1 MATLALVGLGISV
14 YLTILKVAGE
24 APLCVVGGGC
34 ESVQTSEYSV
44 VLGIPVAVYGAAWS
58 AVALAASLAWWRFGD
73 RRALLLLYAGGL
85 GATLIEAYL
94 VYLELFVI
102 HAVCS
107 WCVAYGVTVVGGWLV
122 TVPALRVRRP

>member
-1 MATLALVGLGISV
+1 MAALALVGLGISV

-34 ESVQTSEYSV
+34 ESVQTSSYSV
-44 VLGIPVAVYGAAWS
+44 VLGIPVAVYGVAWS
-58 AVALAASLAWWRFGD
+58 SVALAASLAWWRLRD

-85 GATLIEAYL
+85 GGTLIEAYL

-107 WCVAYGVTVVGGWLV
+107 WCVAYGITVVGGWLC
-122 TVPALRVRRP
+122 TLPALRLR